1 MSGAEHST
9 TNPNSNKNK
18 RKYKY
23 EDNVNKNS
31 QQGSG
36 DAFPESSSL
45 SNHQNKKAHIEDENT
60 MVTNS
65 LSNFLGN
72 QDTSKSNENFL
83 KEFSRNFY
91 QKIVN
96 LKDFN
101 TFEKILSEWIKNID
115 KNTEIIFELMKNHEM
130 NKFWFSSII
139 GFFYQFG
146 LCCDVDD
153 SKALEFYLLAVNDDE
168 KEFLNHNFTH
178 LHLNDNQFNALQN
191 FNNII

>member
-1 MSGAEHST
+1 MSGAEH
-9 TNPNSNKNK
+9 NPNSNKNK

-31 QQGSG
+31 QRGSG
-36 DAFPESSSL
+36 DTFPESSSL

-65 LSNFLGN
+65 LSNFLGS

-96 LKDFN
+96 LKVL
-101 TFEKILSEWIKNID
+101 IHSR
-115 KNTEIIFELMKNHEM
+115 
-130 NKFWFSSII
+130 KF
-139 GFFYQFG
+139 
-146 LCCDVDD
+146 
-153 SKALEFYLLAVNDDE
+153 
-168 KEFLNHNFTH
+168 
-178 LHLNDNQFNALQN
+178 
-191 FNNII
+191 